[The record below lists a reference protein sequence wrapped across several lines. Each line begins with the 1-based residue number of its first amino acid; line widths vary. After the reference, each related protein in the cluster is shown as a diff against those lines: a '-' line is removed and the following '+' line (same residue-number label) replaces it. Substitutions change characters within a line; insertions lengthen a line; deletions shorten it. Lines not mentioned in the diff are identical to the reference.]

1 MSGAATATATGVAER
16 ARTLTV
22 RGHEEHYQKQRS
34 HRIAASI
41 PILDARSSVL
51 RCAPTRQYC
60 DCALCGFATVT
71 AVAIAMRCNP
81 SGRDPYTLA
90 RTRRPRPL
98 RCGVSVPYRQ
108 LLRPRSVGEAKVARL
123 AKRSASRSASR
134 SRSRDR
140 DRTRDKERSPASEKP
155 RMPVATADAEKRRVA
170 RSESRSRSRERDRRE
185 RDRERDKREK
195 ARDRGRDAGA
205 GRSGDADE
213 RAPAV
218 EADGSQSA
226 SGKRVNREA
235 GASDEEGGTEA
246 SRASAKRLKKEK
258 KREARRAEKEKE
270 KAEKEKRARPRSLA
284 SFATAA
290 PFMYLPPIYSRHS
303 ESPAA
308 GMEDVVP
315 CLSGISEGSGWKC
328 GAL

>member
-1 MSGAATATATGVAER
+1 M
-16 ARTLTV
+16 
-22 RGHEEHYQKQRS
+22 
-34 HRIAASI
+34 
-41 PILDARSSVL
+41 
-51 RCAPTRQYC
+51 
-60 DCALCGFATVT
+60 
-71 AVAIAMRCNP
+71 
-81 SGRDPYTLA
+81 
-90 RTRRPRPL
+90 RRPRPL
-98 RCGVSVPYRQ
+98 RCGVGVPYRQ

-155 RMPVATADAEKRRVA
+155 RMPVATADADKRRVA

-284 SFATAA
+284 SYHIFTIDLLS
-290 PFMYLPPIYSRHS
+290 PFRIACCRHGRRRTLLVGYIGGFGL
-303 ESPAA
+303 EMRRP
-308 GMEDVVP
+308 VVP
-315 CLSGISEGSGWKC
+315 CSSAWLRPAEQSVPCHDRCMCRTLRLGWHGARSARRQTHSSGAAGRQKA
-328 GAL
+328 GATRTGRSASRRAGGRWVGA

>member
-34 HRIAASI
+34 HCIPAST
-41 PILDARSSVL
+41 PIVDARSSVL
-51 RCAPTRQYC
+51 RSPPTRQYC
-60 DCALCGFATVT
+60 DCALNGFATVT
-71 AVAIAMRCNP
+71 AGTIAMRCNP
-81 SGRDPYTLA
+81 SGA
-90 RTRRPRPL
+90 IRTCWRSHAPPRPL
-98 RCGVSVPYRQ
+98 RCGSACRIDGCSAPC
-108 LLRPRSVGEAKVARL
+108 SVGEAKVARL
-123 AKRSASRSASR
+123 AKRSASRSVSR

-155 RMPVATADAEKRRVA
+155 RMPAATADADKRRVA

-195 ARDRGRDAGA
+195 ARERGRDSGA

-213 RAPAV
+213 RAPAA

-246 SRASAKRLKKEK
+246 SRAKAKRLKKEK

-270 KAEKEKRARPRSLA
+270 KAEKEKRARPRR
-284 SFATAA
+284 SF
-290 PFMYLPPIYSRHS
+290 IYHS
-303 ESPAA
+303 QSPAA
-308 GMEDVVP
+308 GTEDVVP
-315 CLSGISEGSGWKC
+315 SLSGILKGLGWKC
-328 GAL
+328 GVL